1 MRESRYGKDGLR
13 PTPREISMAVDHKEQ
28 LEKKRPRNPTSSDA
42 FAEGRWKTFSKVRDS
57 LIEKVSGK
65 KGGHLNDSDPRIW
78 YKQIEVLEMEI
89 EGLGWDLQGP
99 EICRALWDLTPPD
112 WRPVLKETKAYKA
125 LLKED
130 FKDTEA
136 QVITSRYT
144 GLVTAIYDNFG
155 NQGMHVYGT
164 SITMTYKQ
172 KELESTFAFAERI
185 RSSFSKDMGPRW
197 DTWPESMRAAF
208 ARKFVE
214 GLCEEDHKIG
224 IVPTA
229 ERAIERASWE
239 AFTAKLLKADE
250 EIGPRAT
257 RVRRVPQALNQ
268 TSEVPAAWPT
278 NPAAAAG
285 HPAMPHPAAANAVPN
300 TVTMQTAPPASTPA
314 LNMHQYG
321 VPMSCAQVQSE
332 QVQDGS
338 VARVKDGQCTHC
350 LTAVLGNETHPDPC
364 TNDIRCLAC
373 MEGGHVKRNCHNQP
387 AAAAGQQQQQQPAR
401 GGGGGRGRGRG
412 RGGPRQHN
420 NPAPA
425 AEPVN
430 LISPMH
436 QRFTGNQAV
445 NSVNQ
450 QQAYQP
456 HHPRQHHQ
464 QPHRGRR
471 YQNNKSNK
479 QRKNGTKPFKLT
491 QEMLEIERVERE
503 LRQLVSV
510 VGTMVGDLNTVVN
523 WAGDQFSMR
532 PIMEYPPP
540 IGQVSQVA
548 QGGQMCGGEGAA
560 NDSHNLHVPHH
571 HHCRASD
578 EREKS
583 RVDNNNALYFSNKD
597 SQMSLNGERGRGQWG
612 ATHDAPHTPIRAVH
626 DARDVPP
633 DPYDDESESYDDEHE
648 GEGHDDSDNCDHE
661 YDRQVR
667 SDEPRRGPAG
677 GRLTHS
683 PHRFQQD

>member
-65 KGGHLNDSDPRIW
+65 KGGLLDDSDPRIW

-99 EICRALWDLTPPD
+99 EICRALWDLTPLD

-144 GLVTAIYDNFG
+144 GLVTAIYENFG

-164 SITMTYKQ
+164 SITTTYKQ
-172 KELESTFAFAERI
+172 RELESTYAFAERI

-197 DTWPESMRAAF
+197 DTWPEAMRAAF

-224 IVPTA
+224 VVPTA
-229 ERAIERASWE
+229 ERWIERASWE

-257 RVRRVPQALNQ
+257 RVRRVPQALCQ

-278 NPAAAAG
+278 HPAAAAG
-285 HPAMPHPAAANAVPN
+285 HPAQPHPAAANTAPN

-314 LNMHQYG
+314 LNVNNQWGANHG
-321 VPMSCAQVQSE
+321 VPMSCAQVQGE

-350 LTAVLGNETHPDPC
+350 LEAVVGNEVHPDPC
-364 TNDIRCLAC
+364 TNNIRCHGC
-373 MEGGHVKRNCHNQP
+373 MEGGHIKRNCHNQP
-387 AAAAGQQQQQQPAR
+387 AAAAGQQQQQQAR
-401 GGGGGRGRGRG
+401 GGGGRGRGRG
-412 RGGPRQHN
+412 RGGFRPHN

-430 LISPMH
+430 QISPMH
-436 QRFTGNQAV
+436 QRFTGSQAV
-445 NSVNQ
+445 NSVSQ
-450 QQAYQP
+450 QP
-456 HHPRQHHQ
+456 DHQHASGQ
-464 QPHRGRR
+464 QPHRGPRR
-471 YQNNKSNK
+471 PRQHQQQPHRGQRSQNYKNNK
-479 QRKNGTKPFKLT
+479 QRKNGTKPFRLT
-491 QEMLEIERVERE
+491 HEMLEIERVEKE

-510 VGTMVGDLNTVVN
+510 VGTMVGALNTVVD
-523 WAGDQFSMR
+523 WAGDQFRMR

-548 QGGQMCGGEGAA
+548 QGGQMHGGEGVA
-560 NDSHNLHVPHH
+560 NDSRNLHVPHH

-578 EREKS
+578 EREES
-583 RVDNNNALYFSNKD
+583 RVDDNNALYSSNKD
-597 SQMSLNGERGRGQWG
+597 YHMSLNGERDSGQG
-612 ATHDAPHTPIRAVH
+612 GVRHDAPHTPTRAVH
-626 DARDVPP
+626 EACDGPP
-633 DPYDDESESYDDEHE
+633 NPCDDENEGYDDE
-648 GEGHDDSDNCDHE
+648 C
-661 YDRQVR
+661 
-667 SDEPRRGPAG
+667 
-677 GRLTHS
+677 
-683 PHRFQQD
+683 